1 MSLLIKESKFLQV
14 TILTI
19 SLAFSGTPLI
29 AQTTV
34 LKDINPGSNDGYI
47 EHMTV
52 VDSVMFFIADIS
64 DEDEGELF
72 ITDGTPE
79 GTQKISDI
87 APPHDFPD
95 IEDVTPLGNK
105 IIFTAVTDEL
115 GREPYISDGTFS
127 GTQLIED
134 INPDDGYSEAEHFGV
149 MNGKA
154 YFPAEDGSYPDANN
168 GEELWVSDGTSGG
181 TYQLKDLDPGQYLQ
195 YEWSTEETNY
205 SSRPENFFAHG
216 DVMYFS
222 ARHHDYGEE
231 LWVTDGTSEGTYMIK
246 DIFPGNYEN
255 SDDNKNDS
263 SPTNFSSINGTVLF
277 NAESDTS
284 YKSYLYTTDG
294 TEEGTVK
301 FLDEEVF
308 INEEPVEYNGNWYF
322 ISGTKL
328 WKSDGTPIG
337 TTVVI
342 DMAEGNYV
350 IEDGSDLSDELFEY
364 NGHIYFF
371 STYTLWKTDG
381 THAGT
386 EVAVE
391 GLFSLFDYHH
401 TDFAA
406 LFNDHIYFVATDEG
420 YGKADVSGRELWMTD
435 GTQDGTMYV
444 ANLRTGID
452 RGEPDGSDPEDLRVL
467 NGKLYFTAEGDSL
480 GREIWMTTG
489 IPQRNYQIKDTS
501 LTAEFP
507 DYGATVS
514 FPNFTDSLSLQAFIH
529 NNTDQESL
537 QIPDSLTL
545 GANRVWKLET
555 QTSSSFEATLCL
567 SLSEVNL
574 DSPDLDNL
582 DIIKRTDPQSDWEL
596 LDAQV
601 GNSEEYLCAAGIQSF
616 SEFTIVETPGND
628 LGVFTEA
635 EETPGSFELKQAYP
649 NPFNPTTNIR
659 YSIPEATD
667 VLLDVY
673 NIVGQKVLTL
683 VNTRQSAGTYNVTFE
698 AHNLSSGVYFYRLE
712 AGGKVETNKMTLL
725 K

>member
-19 SLAFSGTPLI
+19 SLAFSTTPLI

-34 LKDINPGSNDGYI
+34 LKDIYPGNYDSDI
-47 EHMTV
+47 EYMTV
-52 VDSVMFFIADIS
+52 IDSVMYFVADVS

-105 IIFTAVTDEL
+105 IIFTAVTDEM

-181 TYQLKDLDPGQYLQ
+181 TY
-195 YEWSTEETNY
+195 
-205 SSRPENFFAHG
+205 
-216 DVMYFS
+216 
-222 ARHHDYGEE
+222 
-231 LWVTDGTSEGTYMIK
+231 MIK
-246 DIFPGNYEN
+246 DIFPGTYE
-255 SDDNKNDS
+255 DHPDIEYDS
-263 SPTNFSSINGTVLF
+263 SPTNFASINRTVLF
-277 NAESDTS
+277 KAESDS
-284 YKSYLYTTDG
+284 VSKHYLYTTDG

-301 FLDEEVF
+301 FLEEEDVF
-308 INEEPVEYNGNWYF
+308 IHQEPIEYNGNWYF

-328 WKSDGTPIG
+328 WKSDGTPTG

-350 IEDGSDLSDELFEY
+350 IEDGSDLSNKLFRY

-406 LFNDHIYFVATDEG
+406 LFNDHIYFAATDED
-420 YGKADVSGRELWMTD
+420 YGQANVSGRELWMTD
-435 GTQDGTMYV
+435 GTQEGTMYV

-452 RGEPDGSDPEDLRVL
+452 RGEPDDSDPEDLRVL
-467 NGKLYFTAEGDSL
+467 NGKLYFT
-480 GREIWMTTG
+480 T
-489 IPQRNYQIKDTS
+489 
-501 LTAEFP
+501 
-507 DYGATVS
+507 
-514 FPNFTDSLSLQAFIH
+514 
-529 NNTDQESL
+529 
-537 QIPDSLTL
+537 
-545 GANRVWKLET
+545 
-555 QTSSSFEATLCL
+555 
-567 SLSEVNL
+567 
-574 DSPDLDNL
+574 
-582 DIIKRTDPQSDWEL
+582 
-596 LDAQV
+596 
-601 GNSEEYLCAAGIQSF
+601 
-616 SEFTIVETPGND
+616 
-628 LGVFTEA
+628 
-635 EETPGSFELKQAYP
+635 
-649 NPFNPTTNIR
+649 
-659 YSIPEATD
+659 
-667 VLLDVY
+667 
-673 NIVGQKVLTL
+673 
-683 VNTRQSAGTYNVTFE
+683 
-698 AHNLSSGVYFYRLE
+698 
-712 AGGKVETNKMTLL
+712 
-725 K
+725 

>member
-1 MSLLIKESKFLQV
+1 MQDFKFLLIS
-14 TILTI
+14 ILTI
-19 SLAFSGTPLI
+19 FLAFTTNSLI

-34 LKDINPGSNDGYI
+34 LKDINPGSDDGYI
-47 EHMTV
+47 DHMTV
-52 VDSVMFFIADIS
+52 IDSVMFFIADLS

-72 ITDGTPE
+72 ITDGTRE

-87 APPHDFPD
+87 APPHDYPD

-115 GREPYISDGTFS
+115 GREPYISDGTYS

-154 YFPAEDGSYPDANN
+154 YFPAEDGSYPDADN
-168 GEELWVSDGTSGG
+168 GEELWVSDGTSSG
-181 TYQLKDLDPGQYLQ
+181 TYQLKDLDPGQYFQ
-195 YEWSTEETNY
+195 NSWSTQETNY
-205 SSRPENFFAHG
+205 SSRPDNFFTHG
-216 DVMYFS
+216 DVIYFS
-222 ARHHDYGEE
+222 ARHHNYGEE
-231 LWVTDGTSEGTYMIK
+231 LWITDGTSGGTHMVK
-246 DIFPGNYEN
+246 DIFPGKYED
-255 SDDNKNDS
+255 SDDIENDS
-263 SPTNFSSINGTVLF
+263 SPTNFTSINGTVLF
-277 NAESDTS
+277 NAESDS
-284 YKSYLYTTDG
+284 VYKHYLYTTDG

-301 FLDEEVF
+301 FLNEEDVF
-308 INEEPVEYNGNWYF
+308 IEEEPVEYSGNWYF

-328 WKSDGTPIG
+328 WKSDGTPTG
-337 TTVVI
+337 TTTVI

-350 IEDGSDLSDELFEY
+350 IEDGSDVSNELFKY
-364 NGHIYFF
+364 NGQLYFF

-381 THAGT
+381 TQAGT

-391 GLFSLFDYHH
+391 SLFSLFDYHY

-420 YGKADVSGRELWMTD
+420 YGRADVAGRELWMTD
-435 GTQDGTMYV
+435 GTQEGTMYV

-489 IPQRNYQIKDTS
+489 IPQRSYQIKDTS
-501 LTAEFP
+501 LTAKFS

-514 FPNFTDSLSLQAFIH
+514 FPNFTDSLHLQAFLY

-537 QIPDSLTL
+537 QISDSLTL

-567 SLSEVNL
+567 SLSEVDL
-574 DSPDLDNL
+574 DSPDPANL
-582 DIIKRTDPQSDWEL
+582 DIIKRTGPQSDWEL
-596 LDAQV
+596 LAAQV
-601 GNSEEYLCAAGIQSF
+601 DDNEEYLCAAGIQSF

-635 EETPGSFELKQAYP
+635 EETPGSFKLEKAYP

-667 VLLDVY
+667 VSLKVY
-673 NIVGQKVLTL
+673 NIVGQKILTL
-683 VNTRQSAGTYNVTFE
+683 VNTKQSAGNYNVTFD

-712 AGGKVETNKMTLL
+712 AAGKVTTNKMTLV